1 MHCAR
6 YCGKPSGSYPLPDAA
21 DDIFTNG
28 GSRVD
33 LHDFSSKIAEA
44 TRNLSPAER
53 ESLRKIFEGVSAE
66 ILQESAHALS
76 SSGTPAACAHG
87 NGIPDGPTERHKLLK
102 ENFLKQ
108 VPSISI
114 HRARVITQID
124 KENPGLPKIELLW

>member
-1 MHCAR
+1 MCVASVMACAPRMNWFICSANAGRHPRRPAPGTERISILMHCAR

-76 SSGTPAACAHG
+76 SSGTPAACAMSATLRG
-87 NGIPDGPTERHKLLK
+87 RHA
-102 ENFLKQ
+102 
-108 VPSISI
+108 P
-114 HRARVITQID
+114 
-124 KENPGLPKIELLW
+124 